1 VAKASK
7 LGKIVEPLGKK
18 VSEDSSSPKVA
29 SIEIPHAL
37 SVRQLAELLQTS
49 AVDIIKRL
57 MRSGI
62 MANINQV
69 IEYEA
74 AATVAADIGF
84 EAHPKPRP
92 AEKTAGVIG
101 EIKRQQLQGAEL
113 SGLRPRPPVVT
124 IKVRNSSHVLHI

>member
-7 LGKIVEPLGKK
+7 PAKVEEPLDKK
-18 VSEDSSSPKVA
+18 VSEASSSPKVP

-37 SVRQLAELLQTS
+37 SVRQLADLLQTS

-57 MRSGI
+57 MRNGI

-74 AATVAADIGF
+74 AAAVAADFGY
-84 EAHPKPRP
+84 EALPQPRP
-92 AEKTAGVIG
+92 AQKTAGVIS

-113 SGLRPRPPVVT
+113 GGL
-124 IKVRNSSHVLHI
+124 